1 MAPPEAFAMDSRVTF
16 ELLQAARAYR
26 LRSAKLLARVGL
38 YPGQDA
44 LLKLLD
50 ERGQLTMGQAAA
62 ALSIQPPTVTKMV
75 NRLSAAQ
82 LVKTEVMDDDRRK
95 IAVSLTDA
103 ARAKIDEI
111 DSIWEE
117 LEVLALE
124 QVSPHPL
131 RSQLSA
137 IARNL
142 SRSGSPAAQNENS
155 ADQEMDRERMAS

>member
-1 MAPPEAFAMDSRVTF
+1 MDNRVTF
-16 ELLQAARAYR
+16 GLLQAARAYR
-26 LRSAKLLARVGL
+26 LQSAKRLARVGL

-50 ERGQLTMGQAAA
+50 QRGQLTMGEAAA

-75 NRLSAAQ
+75 NRLSAAH
-82 LVKTEVMDDDRRK
+82 LVKTEVMDGDRRK

-111 DSIWEE
+111 DTIWRE
-117 LEVLALE
+117 LEEEALE
-124 QVSPHPL
+124 QINPQPL
-131 RSQLSA
+131 KSQLSA

-142 SRSGSPAAQNENS
+142 SRSNGSKGPHSE
-155 ADQEMDRERMAS
+155 D

>member
-1 MAPPEAFAMDSRVTF
+1 METRVTS

-26 LRSAKLLARVGL
+26 LRSAKLLSRVGL

-50 ERGQLTMGQAAA
+50 QRGQLTMGQAAA

-82 LVKTEVMDDDRRK
+82 LVKTSVMGDDRRK

-103 ARAKIDEI
+103 ARDKIEEI
-111 DSIWEE
+111 DAIWEKLE
-117 LEVLALE
+117 LQALDAMNPE
-124 QVSPHPL
+124 PL
-131 RSQLSA
+131 KQQLET

-142 SRSGSPAAQNENS
+142 LRNGSTPPPTE
-155 ADQEMDRERMAS
+155 